1 MWFLKW
7 ANRKWRASWFS
18 ILCYRLE
25 VKLGLVGEV
34 LGKEKEKGIKEKPE
48 SVS

>member
-1 MWFLKW
+1 MWVPKLV
-7 ANRKWRASWFS
+7 NRKWRASWFS

-34 LGKEKEKGIKEKPE
+34 LEKEKEKGIKEKPE
-48 SVS
+48 SVY